1 MAYTTPTDWK
11 SEKWWRHRETGER
24 LFHLNVPKRWRSI
37 KFDQLD
43 LSDDILSNASKWIDS
58 YERGNSLYIYGRSGT
73 GKTTLAQAV
82 AQRLI
87 ESDQMSGRFLA
98 SDQYIEML
106 QDSFDNNNLL
116 PEMYSTPYLLK
127 YVQAVFDI
135 LVLDGVG
142 QERDTEFTRH
152 EIGSLVRRRYEN
164 ERTVI
169 ITSSLP
175 PIDFIRRYG
184 ERVKG
189 AITEMETFKVDTP
202 RAV

>member
-1 MAYTTPTDWK
+1 
-11 SEKWWRHRETGER
+11 
-24 LFHLNVPKRWRSI
+24 
-37 KFDQLD
+37 
-43 LSDDILSNASKWIDS
+43 
-58 YERGNSLYIYGRSGT
+58 
-73 GKTTLAQAV
+73 
-82 AQRLI
+82 
-87 ESDQMSGRFLA
+87 
-98 SDQYIEML
+98 
-106 QDSFDNNNLL
+106 
-116 PEMYSTPYLLK
+116 MYSTPYLLK
-127 YVQAVFDI
+127 YIQAVFDI
-135 LVLDGVG
+135 LVLDGAG

-202 RAV
+202 RVA